1 MIIAHFHVARQ
12 LASPRGGHPTPRRG
26 GLILR
31 SICTYM
37 NEIHLFRTILARFSL
52 LTAGRF
58 SRSQL
63 RCTQRSRM
71 YSRGKLGP
79 WSCSAARALGVTI
92 ISSWQVLTAL
102 RSASPSVA
110 GQWKPNKF
118 TVSALLVLHD
128 IICISQCAS
137 SSEALCL
144 VAATI
149 QQQSHNKLVSLC
161 DGHGRF
167 ICCVG
172 VFAPCFLSTQGIGTN
187 ALSHEG

>member
-1 MIIAHFHVARQ
+1 MHAEISDVLTGQVGTLAVLRSPCSGCYNYLE
-12 LASPRGGHPTPRRG
+12 LASTHGIAFRLAERR
-26 GLILR
+26 
-31 SICTYM
+31 
-37 NEIHLFRTILARFSL
+37 RTMETEQI
-52 LTAGRF
+52 
-58 SRSQL
+58 
-63 RCTQRSRM
+63 
-71 YSRGKLGP
+71 
-79 WSCSAARALGVTI
+79 
-92 ISSWQVLTAL
+92 
-102 RSASPSVA
+102 
-110 GQWKPNKF
+110 
-118 TVSALLVLHD
+118 TVSALLLLLHD